1 MVEEED
7 YEVDLPDVQPRAP
20 KAPDVPA
27 GPPPDEMSPMQKAVL
42 DSGAKPVE
50 GNPWAF
56 QTNEGTVF
64 IASPAD
70 MARSSMMDATFNARW
85 SRAYKPTNAEV
96 DRLMKEDRD

>member
-70 MARSSMMDATFNARW
+70 MARSSMMDDAFYRVKRGPT
-85 SRAYKPTNAEV
+85 YLPTNAQI
-96 DRLMKEDRD
+96 DKLMKED